1 MPVKADGSEN
11 GGIANMQDSRQNQQ
25 SDFMIEK
32 IKERPINKKKLLR
45 RTVITAAM
53 AVIFGLI
60 ACLTFLILEPVFSN
74 WLSPE
79 EKPQTVVFPEESEEM
94 DPEDMLVEE
103 EPPSLQEAVE
113 SVILDE
119 EQIQKILDNIQLD
132 EKHYIQLYSALSAYT
147 AELSRSMVTVTGVTS
162 DVDWLN
168 DTYESEVQT
177 YGVVVESNGREYLIL
192 TDRDTIKQAESIGVT
207 FFDGTRAEALIK
219 QEDKQTGIAIIS
231 VELSDLPEET
241 KEQVQKATLGSS
253 NLRNLI
259 GTPVVALGA
268 PMGMVGS
275 AGYGMIAASGSIMSR
290 VDANYK
296 LLTTDIYGSPDSEG
310 VLFNMQGQIVGIIT
324 SDRVDSDMKN
334 AVTAIGIS
342 ELRKL
347 IENMSNGKEPVYMG
361 ISGMDVTAEANQEMG
376 VPYGAYVGEVEM
388 NSPAMLAGIQRGDV
402 IVEIGDSSIE
412 NFNNYA
418 ATLLRLEAG
427 QTVKVTVQRLSQNS
441 YREMEMEITLGTAD

>member
-1 MPVKADGSEN
+1 
-11 GGIANMQDSRQNQQ
+11 MQDSRQNQQ

-45 RTVITAAM
+45 RTVTTAAM

-113 SVILDE
+113 SVILNR
-119 EQIQKILDNIQLD
+119 EQIQKILENIRLD
-132 EKHYIQLYSALSAYT
+132 EKHYIQLYNAMGAYT
-147 AELSRSMVTVTGVTS
+147 ASLSRSMVTVTGVTS

-192 TDRDTIKQAESIGVT
+192 TDLDTIKQAENILVT
-207 FFDGTRAEALIK
+207 FSDGTQAEAVMK
-219 QEDKQTGIAIIS
+219 QADQQTGLAIIS
-231 VELSDLPEET
+231 VEIADVLEET
-241 KEQVQKATLGSS
+241 REKVEKAALGSS
-253 NLRNLI
+253 NMRNPVGI
-259 GTPVVALGA
+259 PVVALGC
-268 PMGMVGS
+268 PIGVVGS
-275 AGYGMIAASGSIMSR
+275 AGYGMITASGSVLNK

-296 LLTTDIYGSPDSEG
+296 LLTTDIYGSPESEG

-324 SDRVDSDMKN
+324 NDRISPDMKN

-347 IENMSNGKEPVYMG
+347 IENMSNGKEPAYMG
-361 ISGMDVTAEANQEMG
+361 ISGMDVTPEANQEMG
-376 VPYGAYVGEVEM
+376 VPFGAYVREVDM

-402 IVEIGDSSIE
+402 IVEIDDSSIE

-427 QTVKVTVQRLSQNS
+427 ATITVTVQRLSQNS

>member
-1 MPVKADGSEN
+1 
-11 GGIANMQDSRQNQQ
+11 MQDSKQNQQ

-45 RTVITAAM
+45 RTVTTAAM

-94 DPEDMLVEE
+94 NPEDMLVEE

-113 SVILDE
+113 SVILDR
-119 EQIQKILDNIQLD
+119 EQIQKILENIKLD
-132 EKHYIQLYSALSAYT
+132 EKHYIQLYNAMAVYT
-147 AELSRSMVTVTGVTS
+147 ASLSHSMVTVTGVTS

-192 TDRDTIKQAESIGVT
+192 TDRDTIKQAENILVT
-207 FFDGTRAEALIK
+207 FSDGTQAEAVIK
-219 QEDKQTGIAIIS
+219 QADRQTGLAIIS
-231 VELSDLPEET
+231 VEIADVLEET
-241 KEQVQKATLGSS
+241 RGKVEKATLGSS
-253 NLRNLI
+253 NMRNPVGI
-259 GTPVVALGA
+259 PVVALGC
-268 PMGMVGS
+268 PMGVVGS
-275 AGYGMIAASGSIMSR
+275 AGYGMITASGSVLNK

-296 LLTTDIYGSPDSEG
+296 LLTTDIYGSPESEG

-324 SDRVDSDMKN
+324 SDRISPDMKN

-347 IENMSNGKEPVYMG
+347 IENMSNGKEPAYMG
-361 ISGMDVTAEANQEMG
+361 ISGMDVTPEANQEMG
-376 VPYGAYVGEVEM
+376 VPFGAYVREVDM
-388 NSPAMLAGIQRGDV
+388 NSPAMLGGIQRGDV
-402 IVEIGDSSIE
+402 IVEIDDSSIE

-427 QTVKVTVQRLSQNS
+427 ATITVTVQRLSQNS
-441 YREMEMEITLGTAD
+441 YREMEMEITLGTVD

>member
-1 MPVKADGSEN
+1 
-11 GGIANMQDSRQNQQ
+11 MQDSRQNQQ

-45 RTVITAAM
+45 RTVTTAAM

-94 DPEDMLVEE
+94 DPEDMLAEDEE
-103 EPPSLQEAVE
+103 SSLQEAVE
-113 SVILDE
+113 SVILDR
-119 EQIQKILDNIQLD
+119 EQIQKILENIKLD
-132 EKHYIQLYSALSAYT
+132 DKHYIQLYNAMAAYT
-147 AELSRSMVTVTGVTS
+147 ASLSRSMVTVTGVTS

-168 DTYESEVQT
+168 DTYESEVHT

-192 TDRDTIKQAESIGVT
+192 TDRDTIKQAENILVT
-207 FFDGTRAEALIK
+207 FSDGTQAEAVMK
-219 QEDKQTGIAIIS
+219 QADKQIGLAIIS
-231 VELSDLPEET
+231 VEISDVPEET
-241 KEQVQKATLGSS
+241 REKVEKATLGSS
-253 NLRNLI
+253 NMRNPVGI
-259 GTPVVALGA
+259 PVVALGC
-268 PMGMVGS
+268 PMGVVGS
-275 AGYGMIAASGSIMSR
+275 AGYGMITASGSVLNK

-296 LLTTDIYGSPDSEG
+296 LLTTNIYGSSESEG

-324 SDRVDSDMKN
+324 RDRISPDMKN

-347 IENMSNGKEPVYMG
+347 IENMSNGREPVYMG
-361 ISGMDVTAEANQEMG
+361 ISGMDVTPEANMEMG
-376 VPYGAYVGEVEM
+376 VPFGAYVREVDM

-402 IVEIGDSSIE
+402 IVEIDDSSIE
-412 NFNNYA
+412 NFSNYA

-427 QTVKVTVQRLSQNS
+427 ETVTVTVLRLSQNS
-441 YREMEMEITLGTAD
+441 YREMEIEITLGTAD

>member
-1 MPVKADGSEN
+1 
-11 GGIANMQDSRQNQQ
+11 MQDSRQNQQ

-45 RTVITAAM
+45 RTVTTAAM

-113 SVILDE
+113 SVILNR
-119 EQIQKILDNIQLD
+119 EQIQKILENIRLD
-132 EKHYIQLYSALSAYT
+132 EKHYIQLYNAMGAYT
-147 AELSRSMVTVTGVTS
+147 ASLSRSMVTVTGVTS

-192 TDRDTIKQAESIGVT
+192 TDLDTIKQAENILVT
-207 FFDGTRAEALIK
+207 FSDGTQAEAVMK
-219 QEDKQTGIAIIS
+219 QADQQTGLAIIS
-231 VELSDLPEET
+231 VEIADVLEET
-241 KEQVQKATLGSS
+241 REKVEKAALGSS
-253 NLRNLI
+253 NMRNPVGI
-259 GTPVVALGA
+259 PVVALGC
-268 PMGMVGS
+268 PMGVVGS
-275 AGYGMIAASGSIMSR
+275 AGYGMITASGSVLNK

-296 LLTTDIYGSPDSEG
+296 LLTTDIYGSPESEG

-324 SDRVDSDMKN
+324 NDRISPDMKN

-347 IENMSNGKEPVYMG
+347 IENMSNGKEPAYMG
-361 ISGMDVTAEANQEMG
+361 ISGMDVTPEANQEMG
-376 VPYGAYVGEVEM
+376 VPFGAYVREVDM

-402 IVEIGDSSIE
+402 IVEIDDSSIE

-427 QTVKVTVQRLSQNS
+427 ATITVTVQRLSQNS

>member
-1 MPVKADGSEN
+1 
-11 GGIANMQDSRQNQQ
+11 MQDSKQNQQ

-45 RTVITAAM
+45 RTVTTAAM

-113 SVILDE
+113 SVILDR
-119 EQIQKILDNIQLD
+119 EQIQKILENIKLD
-132 EKHYIQLYSALSAYT
+132 EKHYIQLYNAMAVYT
-147 AELSRSMVTVTGVTS
+147 ASLSRSMVTVTGVTS

-192 TDRDTIKQAESIGVT
+192 TDRDTIKQAENILVT
-207 FFDGTRAEALIK
+207 FSDGTQAEAVIK
-219 QEDKQTGIAIIS
+219 QADRQTGLAIIS
-231 VELSDLPEET
+231 VEIADVLEET
-241 KEQVQKATLGSS
+241 RGKVEKATLGSS
-253 NLRNLI
+253 NMRNPVGI
-259 GTPVVALGA
+259 PVVALGC
-268 PMGMVGS
+268 PMGVVGS
-275 AGYGMIAASGSIMSR
+275 AGYGMITASGSVLNK

-296 LLTTDIYGSPDSEG
+296 LLTTDIYGSPESEG

-324 SDRVDSDMKN
+324 SDRISPDMKN

-347 IENMSNGKEPVYMG
+347 IENMSNGKEPAYMG
-361 ISGMDVTAEANQEMG
+361 ISGMDVTPEANQEMG
-376 VPYGAYVGEVEM
+376 VPFGAYVREVDM

-402 IVEIGDSSIE
+402 IVEIDDSSIE

-427 QTVKVTVQRLSQNS
+427 ATITVTVQRLSQNS
-441 YREMEMEITLGTAD
+441 YREMEMEITLGTVD

>member
-1 MPVKADGSEN
+1 
-11 GGIANMQDSRQNQQ
+11 MQDSKQNQQ

-45 RTVITAAM
+45 RTVTTAAM

-94 DPEDMLVEE
+94 NPEDMLVEE

-113 SVILDE
+113 SVILDR
-119 EQIQKILDNIQLD
+119 EQIQKILENIKLD
-132 EKHYIQLYSALSAYT
+132 EKHYIQLYNAMAVYT
-147 AELSRSMVTVTGVTS
+147 ASLSRSMVTVTGVTS

-177 YGVVVESNGREYLIL
+177 YGVVVESNGREYLLL
-192 TDRDTIKQAESIGVT
+192 TDRDTIKQAENILVT
-207 FFDGTRAEALIK
+207 FSDGTQAEAVIK
-219 QEDKQTGIAIIS
+219 QADRQTGLAIIS
-231 VELSDLPEET
+231 VEIADVLEET
-241 KEQVQKATLGSS
+241 RGKVEKATLGSS
-253 NLRNLI
+253 NMRNPVGI
-259 GTPVVALGA
+259 PVVALGC
-268 PMGMVGS
+268 PMGVVGS
-275 AGYGMIAASGSIMSR
+275 AGYGMITASGSVLNK

-296 LLTTDIYGSPDSEG
+296 LLTTDIYGSPESEG

-324 SDRVDSDMKN
+324 SDRISPDMKN

-347 IENMSNGKEPVYMG
+347 IENMSNGKEPAYMG
-361 ISGMDVTAEANQEMG
+361 ISGMDVTPEANQEMG
-376 VPYGAYVGEVEM
+376 VPFGAYVREVDM
-388 NSPAMLAGIQRGDV
+388 NSPAMLGGIQRGDV
-402 IVEIGDSSIE
+402 IVEIDDSSIE

-427 QTVKVTVQRLSQNS
+427 ATITVTVQRLSQNS
-441 YREMEMEITLGTAD
+441 YREMEMEITLGTVD

>member
-1 MPVKADGSEN
+1 
-11 GGIANMQDSRQNQQ
+11 MQDSRQNQQ

-45 RTVITAAM
+45 RTVTTAAM

-113 SVILDE
+113 SVILSR
-119 EQIQKILDNIQLD
+119 EQIQKILENIRLD
-132 EKHYIQLYSALSAYT
+132 EKHYIQLYNAMGAYT
-147 AELSRSMVTVTGVTS
+147 ASLSRSMVTVTGVTS

-192 TDRDTIKQAESIGVT
+192 TDLDTIKQAENILVT
-207 FFDGTRAEALIK
+207 FSDGTQAEAVMK
-219 QEDKQTGIAIIS
+219 QADQQTGLAIIS
-231 VELSDLPEET
+231 VEIADVLEET
-241 KEQVQKATLGSS
+241 REKVEKAALGSS
-253 NLRNLI
+253 NMRNPVGI
-259 GTPVVALGA
+259 PVVALGC
-268 PMGMVGS
+268 PMGVVGS
-275 AGYGMIAASGSIMSR
+275 AGYGMITASGSVLNK

-296 LLTTDIYGSPDSEG
+296 LLTTDIYGSPESEG

-324 SDRVDSDMKN
+324 NDRISPDMKN

-347 IENMSNGKEPVYMG
+347 IENMSNGKEPAYMG
-361 ISGMDVTAEANQEMG
+361 ISGMDVTPEANQEMG
-376 VPYGAYVGEVEM
+376 VPFGAYVREVDM

-402 IVEIGDSSIE
+402 IVEIDDSSIE

-427 QTVKVTVQRLSQNS
+427 ATITVTVQRLSQNS